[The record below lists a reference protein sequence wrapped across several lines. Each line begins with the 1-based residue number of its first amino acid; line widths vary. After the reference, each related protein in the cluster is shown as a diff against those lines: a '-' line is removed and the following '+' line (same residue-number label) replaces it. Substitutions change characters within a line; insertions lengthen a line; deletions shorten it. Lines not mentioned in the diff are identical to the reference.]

1 MGKWLY
7 EFFFGTAEEGPNH
20 VHFFSVLG
28 YLIMCESFVYAVH
41 EKSGADYMLWLVFG
55 AVVIGNKSLNDYFSS
70 KTPPKQ

>member
-7 EFFFGTAEEGPNH
+7 EFFFGNSDTPDH

-28 YLIMCESFVYAVH
+28 YIVMIESFIYAVH

-55 AVVIGNKSLNDYFSS
+55 AVVIGNKSLNDYFSNRA
-70 KTPPKQ
+70 PPKQ